1 MFTYHKPSPK
11 LGATN
16 TIVKMDS
23 FYLPENCSLVCW
35 MSLDLF
41 YKQMWKIT
49 FICLR
54 TNVHVV
60 SGLSHREIVKWL
72 VRYISHFI
80 PSLRLPV
87 SLSSSLFPA
96 LTSYVSE
103 WKNGRKVL
111 PAQKFS
117 LFNYKRAD
125 WNDNSPLLQQEYP
138 DSQWAFWETRVG
150 SCDMR
155 LKKVSLSEDS
165 PTMDFSK

>member
-1 MFTYHKPSPK
+1 
-11 LGATN
+11 
-16 TIVKMDS
+16 MDS